1 MTDYRA
7 PLRRAL
13 ERTPD
18 VTFEARQAVYQR
30 ARQILESQLRAATS
44 PVSEEKLERE
54 RSNLEAAIVLVEA
67 EFDAPDVSEP
77 VPSQEPS
84 KQRAGAPPP
93 PDEDLPT
100 CGRCSALACPAAA
113 YRDTIARRVKD
124 SRSRLGCRGG
134 HGSPSVRSRS
144 DAARNP

>member
-13 ERTPD
+13 ERRPD
-18 VTFEARQAVYQR
+18 ATFEARQAVYQR

-77 VPSQEPS
+77 VPSQETFE
-84 KQRAGAPPP
+84 A
-93 PDEDLPT
+93 T
-100 CGRCSALACPAAA
+100 CGSAAP
-113 YRDTIARRVKD
+113 
-124 SRSRLGCRGG
+124 SR
-134 HGSPSVRSRS
+134 
-144 DAARNP
+144 